1 MKKNMKLLKLIIE
14 SLREAEV
21 DTPVGKVDTD
31 IFQGKL
37 SAVDTAKAKAA
48 VKAGK
53 TDGSD
58 KDDKAIA
65 SKITQNFSTAA
76 GNLKPG
82 QTEVIA
88 EKAASIAIGML
99 NSGKVGGPL
108 GAIISGDM
116 HIMDGHHRWAA
127 TVLVN
132 PGASVSG
139 LKIDV
144 PGQALVGIL
153 NVYTKGALGREKGNP
168 GKGNIKEFTKDKI
181 ASVLDGFMQNGCKI
195 GVVDDKGGYS
205 EKDINGEEVK
215 KILGKMKGAN
225 GDANKGKELMSA
237 NADKLNKEIPKWA
250 PPRVDMPV
258 INSDELNGLVKK
270 LQSGEFDVVAPYSKD
285 TKGAGSKTTEKSPEG
300 GEKTDVKEFRQS
312 LQESRRMQKLAGII
326 KK

>member
-1 MKKNMKLLKLIIE
+1 MKKNIALLKMILENIK
-14 SLREAEV
+14 EAEL
-21 DTPVGKVDTD
+21 DTPIGKVDTD
-31 IFQGKL
+31 IFKGKL
-37 SAVDTAKAKAA
+37 SAVDPAKAKAA

-53 TDGSD
+53 KDGSE

-65 SKITQNFSTAA
+65 SKITKNFSVAA
-76 GNLKPG
+76 SSLKPG
-82 QTEVIA
+82 QTEVIP
-88 EKAASIAIGML
+88 EKAAAIAIGML

-144 PGQALVGIL
+144 PGEALVGIL
-153 NVYTKGALGREKGNP
+153 NVYTKGALGRQKGNP
-168 GKGNIKEFTKDKI
+168 GKGNVKEFTKDKI
-181 ASVLDGFMQNGCKI
+181 AAVLDGYMKNGCKI

-205 EKDINGEEVK
+205 EKDIDGEEVK

-225 GDANKGKELMSA
+225 GDANKGKDLMSS
-237 NADKLNKEIPKWA
+237 NADKLNKQIPSWA

-258 INSDELNGLVKK
+258 INSDELNALVKK
-270 LQSGEFDVVAPYSKD
+270 LESGEFDIVAPYSKD
-285 TKGAGSKTTEKSPEG
+285 VKNAKAPEG
-300 GEKTDVKEFRQS
+300 GEEEKTDVKEFRQS
-312 LQESRRMQKLAGII
+312 LQEVLRMKKLAGIN